1 MIFMLNRRLI
11 RVKVFKEL
19 FGKVASGA
27 DSLMQAEKE
36 LIISCGKTV
45 DLYCF
50 LLQLPSALKKVAEA
64 KIEAG
69 LKKFHPTYEEA
80 NPNRKFVENKFIG
93 ILENDTAFGAMCHK
107 KGLVWGDHDSFVK
120 KLFASVTSQDY
131 YKDYMANPERSLQED
146 IVLVKRIYEEEL
158 EDNELL
164 EDILEEMSLYWM
176 DDLAYTINVI
186 LKNIPSIAKKGV
198 VDVPKT
204 FLKEDDREYALK
216 LLTKS
221 MVNYDEYTELVSSM
235 VSNWDLERLVATDLA
250 LIVMGVTEAVTF
262 ESIPLKVTINEF
274 VDISKY
280 YSTPNSKVFVNGLL
294 DRILQ
299 QMVKDGKIVK
309 SGRGLVE

>member
-1 MIFMLNRRLI
+1 MESPEHSL
-11 RVKVFKEL
+11 KED
-19 FGKVASGA
+19 A
-27 DSLMQAEKE
+27 DF
-36 LIISCGKTV
+36 I
-45 DLYCF
+45 
-50 LLQLPSALKKVAEA
+50 KK
-64 KIEAG
+64 
-69 LKKFHPTYEEA
+69 
-80 NPNRKFVENKFIG
+80 
-93 ILENDTAFGAMCHK
+93 
-107 KGLVWGDHDSFVK
+107 
-120 KLFASVTSQDY
+120 
-131 YKDYMANPERSLQED
+131 
-146 IVLVKRIYEEEL
+146 IYEEEL
-158 EDNELL
+158 EDNGAL

-198 VDVPKT
+198 IEVPQT
-204 FLKEDDREYALK
+204 FLKEDDREYAKK
-216 LLTKS
+216 LLTRS
-221 MVNYDEYTELVSSM
+221 MLNYDEYTELVSSM

-299 QMVKDGKIVK
+299 QMVKEGKIVK

>member
-1 MIFMLNRRLI
+1 MLSRRLI

-19 FGKVASGA
+19 FGKVASGS

-36 LIISCGKTV
+36 LVASCSKTV
-45 DLYCF
+45 ELYCF
-50 LLQLPSALKKVAEA
+50 LLQLPHAIKKVAQA
-64 KIEAG
+64 RIEAG
-69 LKKFHPTYEEA
+69 KSKFHPTPEEA
-80 NPNRKFVENKFIG
+80 NPNMKFVENKFIE
-93 ILENDTAFGAMCHK
+93 ILENDTAFSAMCHK
-107 KGLVWGDHDSFVK
+107 KGLTWGEYDSFVK
-120 KLFASVTSQDY
+120 KLFASIAASDY
-131 YKDYMANPERSLQED
+131 YKEYMASGESSLKED
-146 IVLVKRIYEEEL
+146 MELVKRIYEEEL
-158 EDNELL
+158 EENEAL
-164 EDILEEMSLYWM
+164 EDILEDISVYWM
-176 DDLAYTINVI
+176 DDVAYTVNVI
-186 LKNIPSIAKKGV
+186 LKNIPAIAKKGT

-221 MVNYDEYTELVSSM
+221 MVNYDEYTELVSGM

-250 LIVMGVTEAVTF
+250 LIVMGITEAVTF

-299 QMVKDGKIVK
+299 QMLKDGKIVK
-309 SGRGLVE
+309 SGRGLVG

>member
-1 MIFMLNRRLI
+1 MLTRRLI

-19 FGKVASGA
+19 FGKVMQGT
-27 DSLMQAEKE
+27 DSLVQAEKE
-36 LIISCGKTV
+36 LIASCNKTV

-50 LLQLPSALKKVAEA
+50 LLCIPSALKKTAEL

-69 LKKFHPTYEEA
+69 LKKFHPTAEEA
-80 NPNRKFVENKFIG
+80 NPNRKFIENSFIA
-93 ILENDTAFGAMCHK
+93 ILEEDSAFVNHCQK
-107 KGLVWGDHDSFVK
+107 KGLSWGEYDSFIK
-120 KLFASVTSQDY
+120 KLYASVTSREY
-131 YKDYMANPERSLQED
+131 FKEYMESGTSSLAED
-146 IVLVKRIYEEEL
+146 MNLVKTIFEEEL
-158 EDNELL
+158 EDNGLL
-164 EDILEEMSLYWM
+164 EDILEEMSIYWM
-176 DDLAYTINVI
+176 DDLAYTINAI
-186 LKNIPSIAKKGV
+186 LKNLPAIAKKRSV
-198 VDVPKT
+198 EIPST

-221 MVNYDEYTELVSSM
+221 IVNYDEYTELVSSM

-262 ESIPLKVTINEF
+262 DSIPLKVTINEF

-299 QMVKDGKIVK
+299 QMAKDGRIVK

>member
-1 MIFMLNRRLI
+1 MLTRRLI

-19 FGKVASGA
+19 FGKVASGS

-36 LIISCGKTV
+36 LIASCNKTV
-45 DLYCF
+45 ELYCF
-50 LLQLPSALKKVAEA
+50 LLQLPQALKKVALA
-64 KIEAG
+64 RIEAG
-69 LKKFHPTYEEA
+69 MSKFHPTPEEA
-80 NPNRKFVENKFIG
+80 NPNRKFVENKFIE
-93 ILENDTAFGAMCHK
+93 ILENDTPFGAMCHK

-120 KLFASVTSQDY
+120 KLFAQVIASDY
-131 YKDYMANPERSLQED
+131 YKAYMENPERSLQED
-146 IVLVKRIYEEEL
+146 MDLVKRIYEEEL
-158 EDNELL
+158 EDNDAID
-164 EDILEEMSLYWM
+164 DILEDMSLYWM

-186 LKNIPSIAKKGV
+186 LKNIPAIAKKGS
-198 VDVPKT
+198 VDVPKA

-221 MVNYDEYTELVSSM
+221 MVNYDEYTELVSGM

-250 LIVMGVTEAVTF
+250 LIVMGITEAVTF

-309 SGRGLVE
+309 SGRGLVG

>member
-1 MIFMLNRRLI
+1 MLNRRLI

-19 FGKVASGA
+19 FGKVVQGN

-36 LIISCGKTV
+36 LILSCNKTV
-45 DLYCF
+45 ELYGF
-50 LLQLPSALKKVAEA
+50 LLGLPQALKKVAQA
-64 KIEAG
+64 KIDAG
-69 LKKFHPTYEEA
+69 LKKFHPTAAEA
-80 NPNRKFVENKFIG
+80 NPNKKFVENQFVD
-93 ILENDTAFGAMCHK
+93 ILENDSAFNHLCHT
-107 KGLVWGDHDSFVK
+107 KGLGWGDYDTFTK
-120 KLFASVTSQDY
+120 KLYATISS
-131 YKDYMANPERSLQED
+131 KDYFIAYMENPDRSLKED
-146 IVLVKRIYEEEL
+146 MDLIKRIYEEEL
-158 EDNELL
+158 EENEMLD
-164 EDILEEMSLYWM
+164 DILEEMSLYWM
-176 DDLAYTINVI
+176 DDLSYVINVI
-186 LKNIPSIAKKGV
+186 LKDIPKIAKKGSV
-198 VDVPKT
+198 QMPKT

-250 LIVMGVTEAVTF
+250 LIVMGVTEAVSF

>member
-1 MIFMLNRRLI
+1 MLNRRLI

-69 LKKFHPTYEEA
+69 LKKFQPTYEEA
-80 NPNRKFVENKFIG
+80 NPNRKFVENKFIE
-93 ILENDTAFGAMCHK
+93 ILENDTAFGAMCFK
-107 KGLVWGDHDSFVK
+107 KGLVWGEHDSFIK
-120 KLFASVTSQDY
+120 KLYANVVSKEYFKS
-131 YKDYMANPERSLQED
+131 YMENPQRSIQED
-146 IVLVKRIYEEEL
+146 VNLVKMIFEEEL

-176 DDLAYTINVI
+176 DDLSYVVNVI
-186 LKNIPSIAKKGV
+186 LKNIPAISRKGV
-198 VDVPKT
+198 VEMPKT

-221 MVNYDEYTELVSSM
+221 LVNYDEYTELVSSM

-299 QMVKDGKIVK
+299 QMVKEGKIVK

>member
-1 MIFMLNRRLI
+1 MLNRRLI

-19 FGKVASGA
+19 FGKVVQGN

-36 LIISCGKTV
+36 LILSCNKTV
-45 DLYCF
+45 ELYCF
-50 LLQLPSALKKVAEA
+50 MLGLPVALKKVAQA
-64 KIEAG
+64 KIDAG
-69 LKKFHPTYEEA
+69 LKKFQPTAAEA
-80 NPNRKFVENKFIG
+80 NPNMKFVENKFIE
-93 ILENDTAFGAMCHK
+93 ILENDTAFNHACFT
-107 KGLVWGDHDSFVK
+107 KGLAWGEHENFVK
-120 KLFASVTSQDY
+120 KLYAAISA
-131 YKDYMANPERSLQED
+131 KDYFMSYMENAERSLKED
-146 IVLVKRIYEEEL
+146 IDLVKKIYEEEL
-158 EDNELL
+158 EDDGLL
-164 EDILEEMSLYWM
+164 EDILEELSLYWM
-176 DDLAYTINVI
+176 DDLSYVLNVI
-186 LKNIPSIAKKGV
+186 LKNIPTIAKKEMV
-198 VDVPKT
+198 EIPKT

-221 MVNYDEYTELVSSM
+221 LVNYDEYTELVSSM

>member
-1 MIFMLNRRLI
+1 MLTRRVI

-19 FGKVASGA
+19 FSKIASGA
-27 DSLMQAEKE
+27 DNLMQAEKE
-36 LIISCGKTV
+36 LIAACDKSV

-50 LLQLPSALKKVAEA
+50 LLCLPGALKKVAEM

-69 LKKFHPTYEEA
+69 LKKFQPTEQEA

-93 ILENDTAFGAMCHK
+93 IIENDSAFMAHCQR
-107 KGLVWGDHDSFVK
+107 KGLSWGEYDAFIK
-120 KLFASVTSQDY
+120 KLYASVSSSDY
-131 YKDYMANPERSLQED
+131 FIEYMSSPDNSLAAD
-146 IVLVKRIYEEEL
+146 AALVKCIFEAEL

-176 DDLAYTINVI
+176 DDLAFVINVV
-186 LKNIPSIAKKGV
+186 LRNIPAIAKREGV
-198 VDVPKT
+198 EVPKT
-204 FLKEDDREYALK
+204 FLKVDDREYALK

-235 VSNWDLERLVATDLA
+235 VSNWDLDRLVATDLA
-250 LIVMGVTEAVTF
+250 LIVMGITEAVTF
-262 ESIPLKVTINEF
+262 ETIPLKVTINEF

-280 YSTPNSKVFVNGLL
+280 YSTQNSKVFVNGLL

>member
-1 MIFMLNRRLI
+1 MLNRRLI

-19 FGKVASGA
+19 FGRVVQGS

-36 LIISCGKTV
+36 LILSCNKTV
-45 DLYCF
+45 ELYC
-50 LLQLPSALKKVAEA
+50 LLLGLPSAIKKVAQA
-64 KIEAG
+64 RIDAG
-69 LKKFHPTYEEA
+69 LKKFQPTAAEA
-80 NPNRKFVENKFIG
+80 NPNMKFVENKFIE
-93 ILENDTAFGAMCHK
+93 ILENDSSFNHTCQT
-107 KGLVWGDHDSFVK
+107 KGLGWAEYDTFIK
-120 KLFASVTSQDY
+120 KLFASIASKDY
-131 YKDYMANPERSLQED
+131 YTAYMENPERSLKED
-146 IVLVKRIYEEEL
+146 MDLVKKIYEEEL

-176 DDLAYTINVI
+176 DDLSYVVNVI
-186 LKNIPSIAKKGV
+186 LKNIPAIARKGV
-198 VDVPKT
+198 VEVPKT

-221 MVNYDEYTELVSSM
+221 IINYDEYTELVSSM

>member
-1 MIFMLNRRLI
+1 M
-11 RVKVFKEL
+11 
-19 FGKVASGA
+19 G
-27 DSLMQAEKE
+27 
-36 LIISCGKTV
+36 
-45 DLYCF
+45 
-50 LLQLPSALKKVAEA
+50 LPSALKKTAEM

-69 LKKFHPTYEEA
+69 LKKFHPTAEEA
-80 NPNRKFVENKFIG
+80 NPNRKFVDNKFIA
-93 ILENDTAFGAMCHK
+93 ILEEDSAFAHHCFT
-107 KGLVWGDHDSFVK
+107 KGLTWGEYDSFIK
-120 KLFASVTSQDY
+120 KLYATVTSKEY
-131 YKDYMANPERSLQED
+131 FKEYMESGESSLEED
-146 IVLVKRIYEEEL
+146 MKLVKTIFEEEL

-176 DDLAYTINVI
+176 DDLAYTVNVI
-186 LKNIPSIAKKGV
+186 LKNLPVIAKKAK
-198 VDVPKT
+198 VDVPKI

-221 MVNYDEYTELVSSM
+221 IVNYDEYTELVSSM

-262 ESIPLKVTINEF
+262 DSIPLKVTINEF

-299 QMVKDGKIVK
+299 QMVKEGKIVK

>member
-1 MIFMLNRRLI
+1 MLTRRLI

-36 LIISCGKTV
+36 LIASCNKTV
-45 DLYCF
+45 ELYCL
-50 LLQLPSALKKVAEA
+50 LLQLPQALRKVAQA

-69 LKKFHPTYEEA
+69 LSKFHPTEEEA
-80 NPNRKFVENKFIG
+80 NPNRKFVENKFID
-93 ILENDTAFGAMCHK
+93 ILEGDDAFNAMCRK
-107 KGLVWGDHDSFVK
+107 KGLTWGDYDSFVRK
-120 KLFASVTSQDY
+120 VYASVAASDY
-131 YKDYMANPERSLQED
+131 YKEYMENPERSLAGD
-146 IVLVKRIYEEEL
+146 VALVKRIYEEEL
-158 EDNELL
+158 EDNEIL

-176 DDLAYTINVI
+176 DDLAYTINVV
-186 LKNIPSIAKKGV
+186 LKNIPSIAKKGAV
-198 VDVPKT
+198 EVPGA

-221 MVNYDEYTELVSSM
+221 MVNYDEYTELVSGM
-235 VSNWDLERLVATDLA
+235 VSNWDLDRLVATDLA
-250 LIVMGVTEAVTF
+250 LIVMGITEAVTF

-280 YSTPNSKVFVNGLL
+280 YSTPNSKVFVNGML

-299 QMVKDGKIVK
+299 QMVKEGKIVK
-309 SGRGLVE
+309 SGRGLVG

>member
-1 MIFMLNRRLI
+1 MLNRRLI

-36 LIISCGKTV
+36 LILSCSKTV

-50 LLQLPSALKKVAEA
+50 LLQLPSALRKVAEA

-69 LKKFHPTYEEA
+69 LKKFHPTHEEA
-80 NPNRKFVENKFIG
+80 NPNRKFVENKFIE
-93 ILENDTAFGAMCHK
+93 ILENDSAFCAMCSK

-120 KLFASVTSQDY
+120 KLFATIATKEY
-131 YKDYMANPERSLQED
+131 YKEYMENPQSSLQD
-146 IVLVKRIYEEEL
+146 DMNLVKMIFEEEL

-164 EDILEEMSLYWM
+164 DDILEEMSLYWM
-176 DDLAYTINVI
+176 DDLAYTVNVI
-186 LKNIPSIAKKGV
+186 LKNIPVIARKQV

-221 MVNYDEYTELVSSM
+221 MVNYEEYTELVSSL

>member
-1 MIFMLNRRLI
+1 MLTRRLI

-19 FGKVASGA
+19 FSKVASGA
-27 DSLMQAEKE
+27 DSMVQAEKE
-36 LIISCGKTV
+36 LMASCSKTV

-50 LLQLPSALKKVAEA
+50 LLGLPSALKGVALQ

-69 LKKFHPTYEEA
+69 LKKFHPTPEEA
-80 NPNRKFVENKFIG
+80 DPNRKFVENSFIA
-93 ILENDTAFGAMCHK
+93 ILENDAHFAAVCVN
-107 KGLVWGDHDSFVK
+107 KGLSWSEYDSFVK
-120 KLFASVTSQDY
+120 RLYASVVSRDY
-131 YKDYMANPERSLQED
+131 YKEYMDNPQRSMKED
-146 IVLVKRIYEEEL
+146 IALVKTIFEQEL

-164 EDILEEMSLYWM
+164 EDILEETSIYWM
-176 DDLAYTINVI
+176 DDLAYVVNVI
-186 LKNIPSIAKKGV
+186 LKNIPAIAKKGV
-198 VDVPKT
+198 VDIPKT
-204 FLKEDDREYALK
+204 FLKEDDRDYALR

-221 MVNYDEYTELVSSM
+221 ILNYDEYTELVSSM
-235 VSNWDLERLVATDLA
+235 VSNWDLDRLVATDLA

-299 QMVKDGKIVK
+299 QMLKDGKIVK

>member
-1 MIFMLNRRLI
+1 MLNRRLI

-19 FGKVASGA
+19 FGKVVQGN

-36 LIISCGKTV
+36 LILSCNKTV
-45 DLYCF
+45 ELYGF
-50 LLQLPSALKKVAEA
+50 MLGLPQALKKVAQA
-64 KIEAG
+64 KIDAG
-69 LKKFHPTYEEA
+69 LKKFQPTAAEA
-80 NPNRKFVENKFIG
+80 NPNMKFVENQFIE
-93 ILENDTAFGAMCHK
+93 ILENDSAFNHYCFT
-107 KGLVWGDHDSFVK
+107 KGLVWGEYDSFIK
-120 KLFASVTSQDY
+120 KLYAAVSS
-131 YKDYMANPERSLQED
+131 KDYFTAYMENPERSMQED
-146 IVLVKRIYEEEL
+146 INLVKKIYEEEL
-158 EDNELL
+158 EDNGML

-176 DDLAYTINVI
+176 DDLSYVINVI
-186 LKNIPSIAKKGV
+186 LKDLPKIAKKGAV
-198 VDVPKT
+198 QMPKT

-216 LLTKS
+216 LLTRS

>member
-1 MIFMLNRRLI
+1 MLTRRLI

-36 LIISCGKTV
+36 LVASCNKTV
-45 DLYCF
+45 ELYCL
-50 LLQLPSALKKVAEA
+50 LLQLPQALRKVAQA
-64 KIEAG
+64 RIEAG
-69 LKKFHPTYEEA
+69 LSKFHPTPEEA
-80 NPNRKFVENKFIG
+80 NPNRKFVENKFID
-93 ILENDTAFGAMCHK
+93 ILENDDAFNAICRK
-107 KGLVWGDHDSFVK
+107 KGLTWGDYDSFIRKVY
-120 KLFASVTSQDY
+120 ASVAASDY
-131 YKDYMANPERSLQED
+131 FKEYMESPQNSLQED
-146 IVLVKRIYEEEL
+146 CELVKRIYEEEL
-158 EDNELL
+158 EDNEIL

-186 LKNIPSIAKKGV
+186 LKNIPQIAKKKAVEIPG
-198 VDVPKT
+198 T

-221 MVNYDEYTELVSSM
+221 MVNYDEYTELVSGM

-250 LIVMGVTEAVTF
+250 LIVMGITEAVTF
-262 ESIPLKVTINEF
+262 ESIPLKVTINEY

-280 YSTPNSKVFVNGLL
+280 YSTPNSKVFVNGML

-299 QMVKDGKIVK
+299 QMVKEGKIVK
-309 SGRGLVE
+309 SGRGLVG

>member
-1 MIFMLNRRLI
+1 MLTRRLI

-27 DSLMQAEKE
+27 DSLVQAEKE
-36 LIISCGKTV
+36 LIASCNKTV

-50 LLQLPSALKKVAEA
+50 LMGLPSALKGVAEQ

-69 LKKFHPTYEEA
+69 LKKFHPTPQEA
-80 NPNRKFVENKFIG
+80 DPNRKFVENGFIE
-93 ILENDTAFGAMCHK
+93 ILENDTVFGNLCSSR
-107 KGLVWGDHDSFVK
+107 GLTWGEYDSFVK
-120 KLFASVTSQDY
+120 KLYASVAASDY
-131 YKDYMANPERSLQED
+131 FKEYMENPQRSLQED
-146 IVLVKRIYEEEL
+146 IALVKAIYENEL

-164 EDILEEMSLYWM
+164 EDILEETSVYWM
-176 DDLAYTINVI
+176 DDLAYVVNVI
-186 LKNIPSIAKKGV
+186 LKNIPTIAKKKV

-221 MVNYDEYTELVSSM
+221 IVNYDEYTELVSSM
-235 VSNWDLERLVATDLA
+235 VSNWDLDRLVATDLA

-299 QMVKDGKIVK
+299 QMLKEGKIVK
-309 SGRGLVE
+309 SGRGLVGQ